1 MNLPQ
6 FLKMIDNTTSKM
18 TKEELAESIHHIAR
32 TLPEEHRDWLVSML
46 SDDSF
51 EKTEPEETVPDDLY
65 KELYK
70 IISGEYRLDSEI
82 NEEWDDW
89 YASDEPDFLFEDNDD
104 LLSVIEDAGSEL
116 HRPCGFI
123 SKKCPVGY
131 RLRRLL
137 YIFGTRARRSLISGR
152 NAL

>member
-70 IISGEYRLDSEI
+70 IISGIGMPLTSRISSLKTTTTC
-82 NEEWDDW
+82 
-89 YASDEPDFLFEDNDD
+89 FLSLKTPARSCTGSLTARNTKKPAV
-104 LLSVIEDAGSEL
+104 SVIF
-116 HRPCGFI
+116 C
-123 SKKCPVGY
+123 
-131 RLRRLL
+131 
-137 YIFGTRARRSLISGR
+137 
-152 NAL
+152 

>member
-89 YASDEPDFLFEDNDD
+89 YAS
-104 LLSVIEDAGSEL
+104 EL
-116 HRPCGFI
+116 VC
-123 SKKCPVGY
+123 
-131 RLRRLL
+131 L
-137 YIFGTRARRSLISGR
+137 
-152 NAL
+152 